1 MDKIRQE
8 HQWMQKEIID
18 SGLQPTVLLNSLRKT
33 DGSTAPLSSTHNIYR
48 TEGGGKLIIEAT
60 QNAEQQPTNIEMAT
74 LSISGCPAYYSLE
87 LNEQE
92 KNDDVTE
99 NGTLVWSKYG
109 INYKI
114 NYSGLKLSVN
124 EIIQIAEGLRWVV
137 L

>member
-1 MDKIRQE
+1 
-8 HQWMQKEIID
+8 MQKEIID